1 MYQGLVFMKKL
12 SLMMDKG
19 FTLIEV
25 LLTPS
30 ILSINLVISIPSIGS
45 VIAKSD
51 EKACHANQ
59 QLIEEV
65 YQRELLFVKFDIT
78 FITYMIEQDLN
89 QCPSKGLYTLKE
101 EKVICSKHPREFK
114 IEKPPSQVPW
124 L

>member
-1 MYQGLVFMKKL
+1 MEKMNLKI
-12 SLMMDKG
+12 DKG
-19 FTLIEV
+19 FTLVDV
-25 LLTPS
+25 LLTPV
-30 ILSINLVISIPSIGS
+30 ILSIILAISIPSIGS
-45 VIAKSD
+45 VIAKSE

-65 YQRELLFVKFDIT
+65 YQRELLFGKFDIT

-114 IEKPPSQVPW
+114 IEKTPSEVPW

>member
-1 MYQGLVFMKKL
+1 MLKL
-12 SLMMDKG
+12 NMIREKG
-19 FTLIEV
+19 FTVVELLAV
-25 LLTPS
+25 LA
-30 ILSINLVISIPSIGS
+30 ILSIILSISIPSLRS
-45 VIAKSD
+45 VIAKSE

-89 QCPSKGLYTLKE
+89 QCISKGLYTLKE

-114 IEKPPSQVPW
+114 IEPPLAKFVSVNTFF
-124 L
+124 